1 MITHDDLGPEKLIEV
16 YDSGTGMRGFL
27 VIDNTWSGIAKGG
40 LRMTPTVNLD
50 EVFHLARTM
59 TYKNALAQLP
69 FGGGKS
75 GIVADPKIIT
85 KEKKHSLV
93 RAFSKAIRSV
103 TPSLY
108 VAGPDVNT
116 GEQEMAE
123 FVKANGSLKSA
134 TGKPADMC
142 VKPGEECGLPHEF
155 GSTGFGVVEATKV
168 AMKSLDKKIQG
179 KSVAIAGFGNVGTFV
194 ASLLDNEGAKIVAIS
209 DSQGT
214 IFNPK
219 GLKVTEVFDVKKD
232 SGSVTAYREAEKLK
246 RDDVFSLPVEILIP
260 AALGNVIT
268 EKNVYDIKAKIIVEA
283 ANLAVRADAE
293 ISLFKKD
300 VLVVPDIIANAGG
313 VISSYAE
320 YRGYNPKK
328 MFKLVEKKI
337 KKNTAEII
345 KKAKKEK
352 STPRKA
358 ALEIAMQRLDKVKSA
373 AR

>member
-1 MITHDDLGPEKLIEV
+1 
-16 YDSGTGMRGFL
+16 
-27 VIDNTWSGIAKGG
+27 
-40 LRMTPTVNLD
+40 MTPTVNLD

-75 GIVADPKIIT
+75 GIVADPKVIT

-209 DSQGT
+209 DSQDT

-246 RDDVFSLPVEILIP
+246 RDDGFSLPVEILIP

-268 EKNVYDIKAKIIVEA
+268 EKNVYDIKAK
-283 ANLAVRADAE
+283 L
-293 ISLFKKD
+293 
-300 VLVVPDIIANAGG
+300 
-313 VISSYAE
+313 
-320 YRGYNPKK
+320 
-328 MFKLVEKKI
+328 
-337 KKNTAEII
+337 
-345 KKAKKEK
+345 
-352 STPRKA
+352 
-358 ALEIAMQRLDKVKSA
+358 
-373 AR
+373 